1 MTTAYFDF
9 DDTIIHGDSD
19 VLFYEYAQSLGKIT
33 RMQQE
38 AMSEM
43 MEAHLSGSLTTE
55 LFLAFQRERV
65 RGWAPEEF
73 ERTATDCFRQC
84 VEPRIY
90 PEVRDWIRTH
100 KARGDRVVIISG
112 GLERIVVCAGHA
124 LGVDAVFGMRM
135 EVRNGYFT
143 GAALGPIPVGDGKV
157 SVAVADARSTGQ
169 LLSECSFYSD
179 GMGDVPLFEVV
190 GTAICVHPDER
201 LAAHAH
207 QADWEIRRPSPPAI

>member
-9 DDTIIHGDSD
+9 DDTVIHGDSD
-19 VLFYEYAQSLGKIT
+19 VLFHEYVTSLGRVT

-38 AMSEM
+38 AMAEM
-43 MEAHLSGSLTTE
+43 MEAHVSGTLTTE

-73 ERTATDCFRQC
+73 TRAADECFREYVQ
-84 VEPRIY
+84 PRIY
-90 PEVRDWIRTH
+90 PEVRQWMH
-100 KARGDRVVIISG
+100 KHKQRGDRVVIISG
-112 GLERIVVCAGHA
+112 GLEQIVIRAGQA

-143 GAALGPIPVGDGKV
+143 GAALGPIPVGEGKV
-157 SVAVADARSTGQ
+157 SVAVADSRTVGHP
-169 LLSECSFYSD
+169 LSACTYYSD

-201 LAAHAH
+201 LAARA
-207 QADWEIRRPSPPAI
+207 QREAWEIRRPSPPAL